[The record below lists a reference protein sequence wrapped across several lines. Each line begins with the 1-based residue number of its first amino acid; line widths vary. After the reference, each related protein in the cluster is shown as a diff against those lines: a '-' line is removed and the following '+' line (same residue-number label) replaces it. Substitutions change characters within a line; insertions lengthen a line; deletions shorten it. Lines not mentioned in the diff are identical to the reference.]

1 MNIYVGN
8 LPFDATEE
16 EVREVFEAFGAV
28 ARVSLIKDKMTGR
41 PRGFGF
47 VEMENDA
54 EAEAA
59 IAGLNGSPMR
69 NRNMTVNPARPR
81 DEQGGGGFGGDRGSY
96 NNRRGPAGP
105 DRRRG

>member
-8 LPFDATEE
+8 LPFDATED
-16 EVREVFEAFGAV
+16 EVRDVFGAFGEV

-47 VEMENDA
+47 VEMTNDA

-59 IAGLNGSPMR
+59 IAGLNGKPMR

-81 DEQGGGGFGGDRGSY
+81 EEGSGGGFGDRGGF
-96 NNRRGPAGP
+96 NNRRPVSS
-105 DRRRG
+105 DRRRE